1 MGGTKSNI
9 ELITQD
15 KKEQKG
21 YKEYKDDGFISNS
34 QMEEPKSDRKNGNIL
49 KQQAS
54 KNPLYDKSPSNKSF
68 NDKSLNS
75 GLSNSWV
82 MSRKGQDSQ
91 SSNDSIFFEKPYQ
104 YEPTPIM
111 PIKKQKPQPSFQSN
125 PYLNPYGNH
134 RPDFGMPPISR
145 IPQILQRKIPRKEPL
160 NAFVLE
166 VLKLLGGREEMD
178 TPLTKQHG
186 EKLISARYDLPMH
199 APLSEKQ
206 DIYDIEE
213 KAFET
218 MQKPNVTLG
227 DFYKNIGAID
237 DDDDQQSKNRSEVQK
252 ARIDMA
258 KNRRAKL
265 NLQAKDN
272 EDTEE
277 TQTAKYDQEST
288 DDNLS
293 LFEKPDPLDGDAGDD
308 KISEVENSDDGY
320 SLGSNKNIQDA
331 EITKNKSVNIIKEIK
346 LYQKLRL
353 YGANLD
359 SAKKSKKQTIDIIN
373 KSFPDGGLIKE
384 NLLYQID
391 PNKYLVPEKILDSSE
406 LESNELH
413 QKIAINERFN
423 INLTPE
429 YMENRGKTVRDYK
442 MARENMLELGET
454 YAKAKRIEEIAGEI
468 DDLRSSGLPQR
479 EKNTKIRNLEDG
491 RLMLWKN
498 LRPHQEKLQLQG
510 IKWNGSSVQ
519 MGGILQKD
527 AKKYSDIYIDM
538 LEKPGIPFVEYDPKG
553 AAIQDKFEKGKLQN
567 ALELGFDAASLI
579 PVGRIANAAGK
590 AVKAVTIVGRTG
602 NILKSGANARNVEFD
617 RALKSANIDQTN
629 PVAISK
635 FFTNNPT
642 ALQKIKIEGLNQ
654 IMVEAVG
661 GKISGAV
668 AKKLSNG
675 DAIAEKMLEEG
686 VEKIISSGSELLGWG
701 EPE

>member
-21 YKEYKDDGFISNS
+21 YKKYEDDDFISNS
-34 QMEEPKSDRKNGNIL
+34 QSEKPESGRKNGNIL
-49 KQQAS
+49 EQQAS
-54 KNPLYDKSPSNKSF
+54 KNPLYGKPSHGKPSHDKPFHDKRS
-68 NDKSLNS
+68 NDKPSHGKPLNNER
-75 GLSNSWV
+75 SNSWIV
-82 MSRKGQDSQ
+82 SRKGQDSQ
-91 SSNDSIFFEKPYQ
+91 SSNGNIFNEKPYQ

-111 PIKKQKPQPSFQSN
+111 PLKKQKPQPYFKSN
-125 PYLNPYGNH
+125 PYPNPYGNH
-134 RPDFGMPPISR
+134 RPDFGMPPISK
-145 IPQILQRKIPRKEPL
+145 ITQILKKPKLKPRKKPL
-160 NAFVLE
+160 NSFALE
-166 VLKLLGGREEMD
+166 AIKLLGGKGSMD

-213 KAFET
+213 KAFEV
-218 MQKPNVTLG
+218 MQKPNATLG
-227 DFYKNIGAID
+227 DFYKTIGAID
-237 DDDDQQSKNRSEVQK
+237 DNDRQLKNRSIAKQ

-258 KNRRAKL
+258 KNRRVEL
-265 NLQAKDN
+265 NLQAKN
-272 EDTEE
+272 NKDTEE

-293 LFEKPDPLDGDAGDD
+293 LFEKPDLLDGGAGDD
-308 KISEVENSDDGY
+308 KIPTAQNEGDGY
-320 SLGSNKNIQDA
+320 SLGSNKNLQDA
-331 EITKNKSVNIIKEIK
+331 EITKNKSINIIKEIK
-346 LYQKLRL
+346 KYQKLRL
-353 YGANLD
+353 DGANLD
-359 SAKKSKKQTIDIIN
+359 SAKKFKKQAIDIIN
-373 KSFPDGGLIKE
+373 KSFPDGGIIKD

-423 INLTPE
+423 ANLAPE

-468 DDLRSSGLPQR
+468 DDLRSSDLPQR
-479 EKNTKIRNLEDG
+479 EKNTKIRNLENG

-538 LEKPGIPFVEYDPKG
+538 LEKPGIPFAEYDPKG

-567 ALELGFDAASLI
+567 ALELGFDAASLT
-579 PVGRIANAAGK
+579 PAGRTVRAAGQMFK
-590 AVKAVTIVGRTG
+590 AVAMVGRTG

-642 ALQKIKIEGLNQ
+642 ALQKIKMVGLRQ
-654 IMVEAVG
+654 VGVEVVG
-661 GKISGAV
+661 GKISG
-668 AKKLSNG
+668 
-675 DAIAEKMLEEG
+675 
-686 VEKIISSGSELLGWG
+686 LL
-701 EPE
+701 PKNYQMAMR